1 MRFAV
6 GFWLIRAEGRF
17 VTVIAADPEEA
28 SFKVEEALEA
38 ADLDTLL
45 DTEGVLTIE
54 GQEHQTHWV
63 PTGETWFEMEGVT
76 QAWPLPGLTQAEI
89 EEFESKFPFLK

>member
-1 MRFAV
+1 MRLAV

-17 VTVIAADPEEA
+17 VTVSAADPDEA
-28 SFKVEEALEA
+28 IAKVETALEA

-54 GQEHQTHWV
+54 GQEHQTHWE
-63 PTGETWFEMEGVT
+63 PGGETWFEMEEAN
-76 QAWPLPGLTQAEI
+76 QIWPIPGLTQTEI
-89 EEFESKFPFLK
+89 EEFEKKFPTLK